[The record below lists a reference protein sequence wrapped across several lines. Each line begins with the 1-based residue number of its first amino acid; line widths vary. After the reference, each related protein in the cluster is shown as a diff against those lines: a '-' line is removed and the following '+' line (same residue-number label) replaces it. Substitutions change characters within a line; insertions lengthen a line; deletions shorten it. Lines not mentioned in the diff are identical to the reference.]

1 MVLGQLNDHV
11 QNNDIWIQ
19 IAQRV
24 EEIIENA

>member
-19 IAQRV
+19 TAQHV